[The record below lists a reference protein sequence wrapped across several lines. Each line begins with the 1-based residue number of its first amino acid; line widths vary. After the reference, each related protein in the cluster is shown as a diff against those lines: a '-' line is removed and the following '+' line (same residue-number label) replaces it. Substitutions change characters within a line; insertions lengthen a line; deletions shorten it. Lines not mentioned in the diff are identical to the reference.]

1 MAKDAPLHGKEAGTY
16 AKVKSDSEANM
27 AALTNAPA
35 ALESGMAGSFIQTP
49 LGKRLQNYAAEK
61 EDLPDRSRKKLIS
74 FLSGSSSGIYTP
86 QSEQITG
93 NLKQLSHE
101 MSKHYKGATSEENS
115 AISSYEDLMSA
126 KIHSH

>member
-1 MAKDAPLHGKEAGTY
+1 
-16 AKVKSDSEANM
+16 
-27 AALTNAPA
+27 
-35 ALESGMAGSFIQTP
+35 MAGSFIQTP

-115 AISSYEDLMSA
+115 AISSYEGLMSA
-126 KIHSH
+126 KIRDSDHVQRDSAFWVKVGKWFSHV